1 MMNNLHNYYFCVDG
15 GGTKTIAFLYDTND
29 NILSSSKTDSGNIY
43 NDINKVK
50 RNIAF
55 LWIHCCKKAKLNK
68 NTICK
73 NTITTLGLAGGRSV
87 KNINLIKK
95 KFNFFKQTIICTDGY
110 IALAGTSMNKS
121 MAVLNIGTGVVGH
134 IMLKNGYSQ
143 QVSGWGYPYGDKG
156 GGWWIGL
163 NLISETLKSIDGYKN
178 KDIII
183 KEVLKKTGTNDLKI
197 LNWLSNS
204 DPKNLA
210 ELASIL
216 FNNIQK
222 SNIANKILREGVCEI
237 EMIIEY
243 ILSKKIINKIYIT
256 GGLSNFYAPYIKNKF
271 SKFLIY
277 NSVNP
282 LFGALLICKK
292 KFPIE
297 KLINK
302 KRIYL

>member
-1 MMNNLHNYYFCVDG
+1 
-15 GGTKTIAFLYDTND
+15 
-29 NILSSSKTDSGNIY
+29 
-43 NDINKVK
+43 
-50 RNIAF
+50 
-55 LWIHCCKKAKLNK
+55 
-68 NTICK
+68 
-73 NTITTLGLAGGRSV
+73 
-87 KNINLIKK
+87 
-95 KFNFFKQTIICTDGY
+95 
-110 IALAGTSMNKS
+110 
-121 MAVLNIGTGVVGH
+121 
-134 IMLKNGYSQ
+134 MLKNGYSQ